1 MRRASEEAHRGVRDE
16 RARARGVVRW
26 RRLRRCFIFLF
37 APFFR
42 PVPSFPRH
50 FVSPRRPHQRAI
62 DRSRH
67 LSPARDAEARA
78 RARDRDPDVRA
89 IARARPRPPPA
100 RRVRRG
106 DTAAFYLTLVPI
118 RPRRRGERRSL
129 RTLPVVSLRPPLAFN
144 THPRRLS
151 TSTDAFELHP
161 DVRSYRTARSRRS
174 SRGGGRKLARPRA
187 AATGARARTRGFC
200 ARARAGTRART
211 RGCGARGTR
220 GGISRGWRAN
230 TGGRAARFDRGCGC
244 STAAAAGSVDAVRLV
259 PIRPRSRCER
269 RFLRTRRRDAH
280 QRVPS

>member
-1 MRRASEEAHRGVRDE
+1 MCGFRLSRARRRRVRVEFLRIPDPVAAARRRRAAVRRVSE
-16 RARARGVVRW
+16 RARDG
-26 RRLRRCFIFLF
+26 
-37 APFFR
+37 
-42 PVPSFPRH
+42 
-50 FVSPRRPHQRAI
+50 
-62 DRSRH
+62 
-67 LSPARDAEARA
+67 
-78 RARDRDPDVRA
+78 
-89 IARARPRPPPA
+89 
-100 RRVRRG
+100 G
-106 DTAAFYLTLVPI
+106 AFYLKLVPI

-129 RTLPVVSLRPPLAFN
+129 RTFPGASLRSRLAFN

-174 SRGGGRKLARPRA
+174 SRGGGRKLARRRARPRA
-187 AATGARARTRGFC
+187 AATGARARTRGFF

-269 RFLRTRRRDAH
+269 RFLRTRRRDAQ

>member
-1 MRRASEEAHRGVRDE
+1 
-16 RARARGVVRW
+16 
-26 RRLRRCFIFLF
+26 
-37 APFFR
+37 
-42 PVPSFPRH
+42 
-50 FVSPRRPHQRAI
+50 
-62 DRSRH
+62 
-67 LSPARDAEARA
+67 
-78 RARDRDPDVRA
+78 
-89 IARARPRPPPA
+89 
-100 RRVRRG
+100 
-106 DTAAFYLTLVPI
+106 
-118 RPRRRGERRSL
+118 
-129 RTLPVVSLRPPLAFN
+129 LPVVSLRPPLAFN

-174 SRGGGRKLARPRA
+174 SRGGGRKLARRRRKLARRRRKLARPRARPRA
-187 AATGARARTRGFC
+187 AATGARARTRGFF

-269 RFLRTRRRDAH
+269 RFLRTRRRDAQ